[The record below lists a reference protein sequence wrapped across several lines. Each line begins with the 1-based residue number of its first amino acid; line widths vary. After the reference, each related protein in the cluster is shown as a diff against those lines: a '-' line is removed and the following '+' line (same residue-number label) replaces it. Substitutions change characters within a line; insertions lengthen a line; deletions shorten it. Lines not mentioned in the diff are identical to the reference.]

1 MCRIAGI
8 IDFQVS
14 PSEEAINRMTHAMQ
28 HGGPDDNGIYIDEQ
42 WPLAFGHRRLSLI
55 DLSLLGHQPM
65 MDDDQQLIV
74 IYNGEIY
81 NFLEIRKELEQKKY
95 AFKSTSDTEVILYAY
110 KEWGT
115 ACFQKFNG
123 MFALAILDKTNQ
135 KITH

>member
-81 NFLEIRKELEQKKY
+81 NFLEIRKSWSKKNMLSNLLPIQRL
-95 AFKSTSDTEVILYAY
+95 F
-110 KEWGT
+110 
-115 ACFQKFNG
+115 
-123 MFALAILDKTNQ
+123 
-135 KITH
+135 